1 MKTALIIVDMQND
14 FVEGGALAVTGGR
27 ALVPVIN
34 RIVRELGKTVLVVT
48 SQDWHPLKAV
58 HFDKWPVHCV
68 ANTKGAELVE
78 GLKLPDNT
86 IHVVKGT
93 SGLDDGY
100 SAFEGVEHR
109 EGGETLKRILR
120 EHEIEAVL
128 ICGIATDYCVK
139 ATALDAVEFKY
150 HTTLITNACAGVSH
164 LTTEA
169 ALKEMAAAEVVM
181 RQVQ

>member
-14 FVEGGALAVTGGR
+14 FVEGGALAVSGGR
-27 ALVPVIN
+27 ALVPIIN
-34 RIVRELGKTVLVVT
+34 RIVRDLGSTVLVVT
-48 SQDWHPLKAV
+48 SQDWHPLKAE

-78 GLKLPDNT
+78 GLELPGNT
-86 IHVVKGT
+86 IHIFKGT
-93 SGLDDGY
+93 SGSDDGY

-109 EGGETLKRILR
+109 EGGKALERILR
-120 EHEIEAVL
+120 EHDIQAIL

-139 ATALDAVEFKY
+139 ATALDAVKHKF
-150 HTTLITNACAGVSH
+150 HTTLITNACVGVSS
-164 LTTEA
+164 LTAKA

-181 RQVQ
+181 MQVP